1 MIGEGGANLRVS
13 TVGAGGRAGIAQN
26 GFKSSGLGG
35 VCEKLSGCLLSLS
48 KLLMSQALMA
58 HGLSTMPTKQRAS

>member
-35 VCEKLSGCLLSLS
+35 VCSHGAWSFNDAHQTTS
-48 KLLMSQALMA
+48 KLANS
-58 HGLSTMPTKQRAS
+58 